1 MAKFNLFGLNIGR
14 KGKSDDDIAS
24 LLGTSPELLNE
35 FEHTYHDLL
44 ENLDDVSE
52 AKDYFDVNSRQAA
65 AHFHND
71 AALDCES
78 ERICRAIVEELVS
91 RTATYTYDGISRY
104 SEATEP
110 KTLVSKR
117 EVNALR
123 KNSDH
128 SLQGQ

>member
-1 MAKFNLFGLNIGR
+1 MGKFNLFGLNIGN
-14 KGKSDDDIAS
+14 KVKSDDGIAS
-24 LLGTSPELLNE
+24 ILGTSTELLKE
-35 FEHTYHDLL
+35 FENSYQDLL
-44 ENLDDVSE
+44 DAGPETDE
-52 AKDYFDVNSRQAA
+52 YFDVNSRQAA

-71 AALDCES
+71 VELSEES

-91 RTATYTYDGISRY
+91 RTATYTCDGISRY

-110 KTLVSKR
+110 RLSCQKERSMLS
-117 EVNALR
+117 R